1 LRGVVFSQC
10 IQVGNRAGFQHDRVD
25 THSKIVP

>member
-1 LRGVVFSQC
+1 LRGIVFPQS
-10 IQVGNRAGFQHDRVD
+10 IQVGNGAAFQDDRVD